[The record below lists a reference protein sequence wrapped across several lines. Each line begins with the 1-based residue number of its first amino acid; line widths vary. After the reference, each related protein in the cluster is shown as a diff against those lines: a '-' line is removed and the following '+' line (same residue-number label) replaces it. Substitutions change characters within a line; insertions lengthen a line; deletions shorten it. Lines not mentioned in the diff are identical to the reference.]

1 MAQLTDI
8 KNKEAGEPV
17 SEKSKAIFM
26 DGHIKYPVKNEL
38 ERCIDDYKHVPGYLA
53 STANHEKGLLL
64 EIYRHDKNKQ
74 LILSPDGNFFEI
86 HFEHYDPTKIFD
98 VESIDIDEVI
108 DDYGGYE
115 AVAHEI
121 DRAIG
126 AHNMAVAKR
135 HKEVCPE
142 KYDEYGLLKY

>member
-1 MAQLTDI
+1 M
-8 KNKEAGEPV
+8 
-17 SEKSKAIFM
+17 SKAIGLLRSGCGPTPFNHEVKRM
-26 DGHIKYPVKNEL
+26 ASEYQSMSRKNEL
-38 ERCIDDYKHVPGYLA
+38 ERCIDDYQHVPGYLA

-64 EIYRHDKNKQ
+64 EIYRHGKNKQ

-86 HFEHYDPTKIFD
+86 HPTRIFD
-98 VESIDIDEVI
+98 AESINIDEVI

-121 DRAIG
+121 DRVIG

-142 KYDEYGLLKY
+142 KYDKYGLLKY